1 MPWLVSLLSRFST
14 VPTET
19 DPNSRSLSQKPL
31 GYLLAIL
38 GGTLGGPLGW
48 ITSPIVLFGLNRI
61 LKEKDGQQPN
71 RFLIWALLG
80 IVGAPLSL
88 APIIASA
95 DRKSLAPKTSQDT
108 GRIAQESNQDQITSA
123 ERNGTGVTME
133 NYNKLQTGMTY
144 EQVVSILGEEGK
156 EMSSNDIAGYKN
168 VMYLWKAGGFSVGN
182 MNAMFQNGALV
193 QKAQFELQ

>member
-1 MPWLVSLLSRFST
+1 M
-14 VPTET
+14 
-19 DPNSRSLSQKPL
+19 

-48 ITSPIVLFGLNRI
+48 ITSPIVLLGLNRI
-61 LKEKDGQQPN
+61 LKEKDGKQPN
-71 RFLIWALLG
+71 RFLIWALVG

-95 DRKSLAPKTSQDT
+95 DRKSPVSKASQDS
-108 GRIAQESNQDQITSA
+108 GRIAQQSNQDQSISTNRSGA
-123 ERNGTGVTME
+123 GVTME

-144 EQVVSILGEEGK
+144 EQVVDILGEEGK

-168 VMYLWKAGGFSVGN
+168 VMYMWKAGGFSVGN
-182 MNAMFQNGALV
+182 MNAMFQNDALI
-193 QKAQFELQ
+193 QKAQFELP

>member
-123 ERNGTGVTME
+123 ERNVP
-133 NYNKLQTGMTY
+133 
-144 EQVVSILGEEGK
+144 
-156 EMSSNDIAGYKN
+156 
-168 VMYLWKAGGFSVGN
+168 
-182 MNAMFQNGALV
+182 ALRWRTTTSYR
-193 QKAQFELQ
+193 QA